1 MNSLFRWQIA
11 SALKSA
17 DAGMCQD
24 MPDRVITN
32 EVPNDEGK

>member
-11 SALKSA
+11 PALKSA
-17 DAGMCQD
+17 GAICQE
-24 MPDRVITN
+24 MPDKVITN